1 MVLHH
6 IAQGARTLVKAGAT
20 LNPQCFGGRD
30 LDVIDVMRVPERRE
44 NRVRESQ
51 NQNVLRGFLAEKMI
65 DSVSLLFGEGTAD
78 DAVEF
83 ARRSQIGAERFFNND
98 AGPASFA
105 GFV

>member
-1 MVLHH
+1 LHRV
-6 IAQGARTLVKAGAT
+6 AQGARSLVKTVAT
-20 LNPQCFGGRD
+20 FDPQRFGGCD

-51 NQNVLRGFLAEKMI
+51 DQNVLRGFFSQKMI
-65 DSVSLLFGEGTAD
+65 DSVSLLFGEGIAD

-83 ARRSQIGAERFFNND
+83 SRRSEIGAERFFDND